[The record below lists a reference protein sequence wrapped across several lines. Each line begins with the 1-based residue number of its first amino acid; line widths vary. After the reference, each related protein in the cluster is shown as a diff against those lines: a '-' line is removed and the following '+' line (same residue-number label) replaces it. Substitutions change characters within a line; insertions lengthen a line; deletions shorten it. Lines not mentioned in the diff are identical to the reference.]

1 MQANILK
8 SKMAL
13 KELSLYDLLKEL
25 KDVGVHIS
33 KTSWYRKLNGK
44 TEFSLQEIKGIIEVL
59 GLSEAEV
66 REIFLA

>member
-1 MQANILK
+1 MQANVLK

-25 KDVGVHIS
+25 KEVGVHIS